1 MSTETTFCCGRQ
13 VIGLAIDTLAGE
25 FWIDLNDILKEQFTL
40 IKGNN
45 YYFWSFFN
53 VSKLIELKNEVI
65 LSPS

>member
-13 VIGLAIDTLAGE
+13 VIGFAIDTLAGE